1 MSGEEKERR
10 KETKNLN
17 YEMESSWLSFGFE
30 KTCDK
35 CTFILYRVTQI
46 KIKHFWPHVGK
57 AKMSLRHNKQTAG
70 KGK

>member
-1 MSGEEKERR
+1 
-10 KETKNLN
+10 
-17 YEMESSWLSFGFE
+17 MESTWLSFGFE

>member
-1 MSGEEKERR
+1 
-10 KETKNLN
+10 
-17 YEMESSWLSFGFE
+17 MESTWLSFGFE

-70 KGK
+70 KGKIDFSLVFSKSKRVE